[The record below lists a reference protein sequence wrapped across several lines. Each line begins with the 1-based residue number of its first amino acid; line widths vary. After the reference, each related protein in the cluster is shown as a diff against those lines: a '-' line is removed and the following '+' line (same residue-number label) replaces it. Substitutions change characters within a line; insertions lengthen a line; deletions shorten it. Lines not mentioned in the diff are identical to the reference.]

1 MGKVLI
7 DESNLQ
13 AIADSIRTK
22 NGTQETYLPSE
33 MSTAIDNI
41 SGGNAKINPNGDII
55 YSRYGRYVASLIEEI
70 DLNEKVFSGYIS
82 VGLWFA
88 YFPYLKAIKNFNVK
102 KSDGVTVSSCDQT
115 FRDCPLLESGPE
127 MNTSDSSTFLAMYYG
142 CTNLKNVPV
151 YKMGNNSN
159 VEVRGMYGNCPSLT
173 NQSLSNIIDSLITLG
188 IYYYKRTKTLAY
200 VGLSQEQANYCITL
214 PNWSILVDRGW
225 TTGYEEE

>member
-13 AIADSIRTK
+13 AIADSIRSK

-33 MSTAIDNI
+33 MSIAIDNI
-41 SGGNAKINPNGDII
+41 SGGNAKINPNGEIT
-55 YSRYGRYVASLIEEI
+55 YSRYGRYAASLIEEM
-70 DLNEKVFSGYIS
+70 DLNERVFSGYMSID
-82 VGLWFA
+82 LWFG
-88 YFPYLKAIKNFNVK
+88 YFPYLKNIKNFNVK
-102 KSDGVTVSSCDQT
+102 ESDGVTITSCSQT
-115 FRDCPLLESGPE
+115 FRDCPFLESGPE
-127 MNTSDSSTFLAMYYG
+127 MNTKRSSTFLSMYYG

-151 YKMGNNSN
+151 YKMGDNSN
-159 VEVRGMYGNCPSLT
+159 VEVRAMYTNCPSLT

-188 IYYYKRTKTLAY
+188 VSYYQRTKTLAY

-225 TTGYEEE
+225 TTGYEE